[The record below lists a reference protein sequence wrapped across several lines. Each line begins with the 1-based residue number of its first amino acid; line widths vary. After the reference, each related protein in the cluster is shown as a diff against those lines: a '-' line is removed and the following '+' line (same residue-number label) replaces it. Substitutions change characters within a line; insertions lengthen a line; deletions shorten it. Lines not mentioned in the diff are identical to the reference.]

1 MSKSGRQYADD
12 VRELRAAGFDFP
24 ASRGYRL
31 ADAASWSSGLKSAVT
46 RAVNKLESTDVD
58 VEDFDAPESDFE
70 IIAGEM
76 FADGAGDEF
85 EEWDDIEYFDD
96 VEADDI
102 DDADSDTY
110 EEVT

>member
-31 ADAASWSSGLKSAVT
+31 ADAVT
-46 RAVNKLESTDVD
+46 RAINKLESTDVD